1 MPTEIDVECPNCGEN
16 YEFDVAESQYD
27 TKETY
32 CTVCDE
38 EVKWRF
44 EQGEVEEATVTS

>member
-1 MPTEIDVECPNCGEN
+1 MPTEADVECPNCGEN
-16 YEFDVAESQYD
+16 YEFDVAESNYD
-27 TKETY
+27 TKTTY

-44 EQGEVEEATVTS
+44 KDGDVHETSVMS